1 MKALVTTIIAIF
13 LVIDFAVAQSPDPAS
28 PEYIPSEKILKMAP
42 ANYLRGLQRDNLGV
56 VESSMLNLM
65 KLRTVYPQ
73 GDYEKILAELEK
85 LQSDGKTK
93 SIRFMAFI
101 TDNFIKSP
109 DRFTWLDQN
118 NLTVMDSTLAIVGE
132 KLRSFDQ

>member
-1 MKALVTTIIAIF
+1 
-13 LVIDFAVAQSPDPAS
+13 
-28 PEYIPSEKILKMAP
+28 MAP

>member
-1 MKALVTTIIAIF
+1 MKVLVTTIIAIF
-13 LVIDFAVAQSPDPAS
+13 LVIDFAVAQTPSPVLPK
-28 PEYIPSEKILKMAP
+28 YVPSEKVLKMAP
-42 ANYLRGLQRDNLGV
+42 ENYLRGLQRDNLGV
-56 VESSMLNLM
+56 VESSMLNIMILQ
-65 KLRTVYPQ
+65 TYYPK
-73 GDYEKILAELEK
+73 GDYEKISNELER
-85 LQSDGKTK
+85 LQNQGKTK

-101 TDNFIKSP
+101 TNNYIKSP